1 MSEKWTTIT
10 QVLIKFQRPQNE
22 RAKVLENVD
31 LLHDKLPVEKTLGIQ
46 WCIESDSFQFKIVLN
61 DRPLTRRGVL
71 STLSSVYDPLGLIS
85 PFILVG
91 KQILQE
97 MCRNQIDW
105 DSPIP
110 DTLRTRWEKWRIDL
124 QQFQNLHVEVAR
136 CFKPKDFGKVITAE
150 LHHFSDAS
158 TMGYGQCSYIR
169 LVDDQDN
176 IHCSLVMA
184 KSRVT
189 PLKSITI
196 PRLELTAA
204 VVSVRMNLLLRN
216 ELEYTNMT
224 EWFWTDSSVVLGY
237 IANNTRRFHVFV
249 ANRVQQNRHVSE
261 PYQWNYVSSS
271 DNPADITSRGASA
284 DELVN
289 NCRWFS
295 GPNFLW
301 TTNPFKNCDVTHP
314 NIPDDDPEVK
324 QCQTLKTETTLY
336 DSSLLDYLNR
346 FSDWNHLKRVIAWC
360 LRFINCTQN
369 RIKTKAISLP
379 DRKDS
384 FSQNE
389 LSVTELYHAENKVI
403 IQLQK
408 KILQRR
414 KRNSSRGP
422 K

>member
-1 MSEKWTTIT
+1 MCVHLFGAASSPGCANFGMKQMASDNETEFGTDVANFVRHNFYVNDGLKSVSTISDAVT
-10 QVLIKFQRPQNE
+10 LIQKSKEMCQKSGLRLHKFLSNSKDVLKDIPQNE
-22 RAKVLENVD
+22 RAKVLKNVD

-46 WCIESDSFQFKIVLN
+46 WCIESDFLQFKIVLN

-110 DTLRTRWEKWRIDL
+110 YTLRTRWEKWRINL

-176 IHCSLVMA
+176 INCSLVMA

-189 PLKSITI
+189 PLKSITV

-216 ELEYTNMT
+216 ELESTNMT

-249 ANRVQQNRHVSE
+249 ANRVQQIRDVSE

-271 DNPADITSRGASA
+271 DNPADIASRGASA

-295 GPNFLW
+295 
-301 TTNPFKNCDVTHP
+301 
-314 NIPDDDPEVK
+314 
-324 QCQTLKTETTLY
+324 
-336 DSSLLDYLNR
+336 
-346 FSDWNHLKRVIAWC
+346 
-360 LRFINCTQN
+360 
-369 RIKTKAISLP
+369 
-379 DRKDS
+379 
-384 FSQNE
+384 
-389 LSVTELYHAENKVI
+389 
-403 IQLQK
+403 
-408 KILQRR
+408 
-414 KRNSSRGP
+414 
-422 K
+422 

>member
-1 MSEKWTTIT
+1 M
-10 QVLIKFQRPQNE
+10 FQT
-22 RAKVLENVD
+22 KGFWKS
-31 LLHDKLPVEKTLGIQ
+31 HY
-46 WCIESDSFQFKIVLN
+46 S
-61 DRPLTRRGVL
+61 
-71 STLSSVYDPLGLIS
+71 
-85 PFILVG
+85 
-91 KQILQE
+91 
-97 MCRNQIDW
+97 
-105 DSPIP
+105 
-110 DTLRTRWEKWRIDL
+110 RT
-124 QQFQNLHVEVAR
+124 AS
-136 CFKPKDFGKVITAE
+136 
-150 LHHFSDAS
+150 FSDAS

-204 VVSVRMNLLLRN
+204 VVSVRMKLLLRN

-224 EWFWTDSSVVLGY
+224 EWFWTDSNVVLGY

-249 ANRVQQNRHVSE
+249 ANRVQQIRDVSE

-271 DNPADITSRGASA
+271 DNPADIASRGASA

-289 NCRWFS
+289 NCRWFY

-301 TTNPFKNCDVTHP
+301 TTNPFKNCDVTNP
-314 NIPDDDPEVK
+314 NIPDDDPEEVK
-324 QCQTLKTETTLY
+324 QCQTLKTETSLY

-360 LRFINCTQN
+360 LRFINCTRN
-369 RIKTKAISLP
+369 RIKTKASSLP

-408 KILQRR
+408 KFFKEEKESLQEDRSE
-414 KRNSSRGP
+414 NSHIPGSKKNQLKFNSPINRLDP
-422 K
+422 FLE